1 MAGPAPAATDYA
13 FSIVA
18 AVYFPM
24 YDDLLIATDGSDLAS
39 RAATQGI
46 AIAAAVDARVHAVS
60 VADARE
66 GSPGAE
72 RERERCHRF
81 VDAVVAE
88 ALDHDVPADAIVR
101 DGRPHGEILAAA
113 DERDVDLLVLG
124 THGRTGLRRWL
135 LGSVAIGVIRAARR
149 PVLTVGRSVATVPRD
164 LDRIL
169 VATDGRQQGDA
180 PVREAIALA
189 ETFEA
194 TLHALSV
201 VDDVH
206 SRLPVVLEA
215 FEKAAEETT
224 TDVERRAIE
233 RGVDVVTDIERGVPH
248 DVIVEYASDRDVDLL
263 VLGTESRSG
272 LDRLAMG
279 SVSQRVV
286 GSAPA
291 PVLTVRPT
299 E

>member
-1 MAGPAPAATDYA
+1 
-13 FSIVA
+13 
-18 AVYFPM
+18 M
-24 YDDLLIATDGSDLAS
+24 YDDLLIATDGSELAS

-46 AIAAAVDARVHAVS
+46 AIAAAVDARVHVMAVAE
-60 VADARE
+60 VRE

-72 RERERCHRF
+72 QERENCRQF

-88 ALDHDVPADAIVR
+88 ALDRGVPADAAVR
-101 DGRPHGEILAAA
+101 DGRPHDEILAAA

-135 LGSVAIGVIRAARR
+135 LGSVAIGVIRASRL
-149 PVLTVGRSVATVPRD
+149 PVLSVGRSVSVVPRD
-164 LDRIL
+164 VDRVL
-169 VATDGRQQGDA
+169 VAADGRQQVDA

-189 ETFEA
+189 ETVDA
-194 TLHALSV
+194 TLYALSV

-206 SRLPVVLEA
+206 SSLPVVLEA
-215 FEKAAEETT
+215 FENAAEETT
-224 TDVERRAIE
+224 ADVERRATD
-233 RGVDVVTDIERGVPH
+233 RGVDVVTAVERGVPH
-248 DVIVEYASDRDVDLL
+248 EVIVDYARDRDVDLL

-291 PVLTVRPT
+291 PVLTVRQT

>member
-1 MAGPAPAATDYA
+1 M
-13 FSIVA
+13 F
-18 AVYFPM
+18 
-24 YDDLLIATDGSDLAS
+24 DDLLIATDGSDLAT

-46 AIAAAVDARVHAVS
+46 VLAAALDARVHVVS
-60 VADARE
+60 VADVRE
-66 GSPGAE
+66 ESPGVE
-72 RERERCHRF
+72 RERERCRRF
-81 VDAVVAE
+81 VDAIVAE
-88 ALDHDVPADAIVR
+88 ALEREVPTDAVVR
-101 DGRPHGEILAAA
+101 DGRPHDEILAAA

-124 THGRTGLRRWL
+124 THGRSGLRRWL
-135 LGSVAIGVIRAARR
+135 LGSVAIGVIRASRR
-149 PVLTVGRSVATVPRD
+149 PVLTVGRSVAAVPRD
-164 LDRIL
+164 VDRVL

-215 FEKAAEETT
+215 FENAAEETT
-224 TDVERRAIE
+224 ADVERRATE
-233 RGVDVVTDIERGVPH
+233 RTLDVVTAVERGVPH
-248 DVIVEYASDRDVDLL
+248 DVIVEYAGDHGIDLV
-263 VLGTESRSG
+263 VLGTESRTG
-272 LDRLAMG
+272 LERLAMG

-299 E
+299 D